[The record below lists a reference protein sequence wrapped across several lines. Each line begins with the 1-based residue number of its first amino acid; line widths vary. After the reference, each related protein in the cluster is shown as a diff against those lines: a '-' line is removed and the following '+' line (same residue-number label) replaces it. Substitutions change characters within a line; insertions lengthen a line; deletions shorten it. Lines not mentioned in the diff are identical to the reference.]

1 MEVMIDTANTDLIEK
16 YNDIYDLAGVTC
28 NPSILA
34 KEKPDFYGILDRIR
48 RIIGPDRSLHIQ
60 LTASTAEDMLREA
73 ETLTDRYGKE
83 ATYLKVPANE
93 TGIRVMKRLK
103 QKGCRVTATA
113 IYTSMQ
119 GMLAMSVGADCLA
132 PYYNRMENNN
142 YDPRKQISEM
152 AYLIDRYHLP
162 TKIVAASFRNPRQ
175 IMDAYMAGAQ
185 AVTASPELLTMMV
198 NTPNVADALEKFSGD
213 WRKNYGDKRIFEL

>member
-48 RIIGPDRSLHIQ
+48 KIIGPDRSLHIQ

-119 GMLAMSVGADCLA
+119 GMLAMSVGADYLA

-152 AYLIDRYHLP
+152 AYLIE
-162 TKIVAASFRNPRQ
+162 
-175 IMDAYMAGAQ
+175 GAQ

-198 NTPNVADALEKFSGD
+198 DTPNVADALEKFSGD

>member
-48 RIIGPDRSLHIQ
+48 KIIGPDRSLHIQ

-119 GMLAMSVGADCLA
+119 GMLAMSVGADYLA

-162 TKIVAASFRNPRQ
+162 TKGRAGCYRQPRASHY
-175 IMDAYMAGAQ
+175 DGGYAECGGCA
-185 AVTASPELLTMMV
+185 
-198 NTPNVADALEKFSGD
+198 
-213 WRKNYGDKRIFEL
+213 